1 MGDVWYIHEVTTLT
15 YKSARA
21 EKEVHISNTEEFH
34 IDLDECSIFFTCE
47 PLWRLFNLEHHRTS
61 NYAWFSQ
68 SLYMTVCTI
77 CSIWPCTG
85 PSTIYGGLLPS
96 AALCFLHS
104 HSALSFNYLP
114 ANERWQVTEIHVSAL
129 TLITYDGAKRINR
142 RLQRHEMR

>member
-1 MGDVWYIHEVTTLT
+1 MGDVWYIHKVKTLT

-47 PLWRLFNLEHHRTS
+47 PLWRLFIWSITEQVIMHDFHR
-61 NYAWFSQ
+61 A
-68 SLYMTVCTI
+68 YMTACTI

-96 AALCFLHS
+96 AALCSLHS
-104 HSALSFNYLP
+104 RSALSFNYLP

-142 RLQRHEMR
+142 QLQRHEMR